1 MGVKEM
7 IILIC
12 KDDFNSVYICSFLPN
27 YARLGCAV
35 YCMLIILQSPKN
47 GENFQLL
54 CKICHMCNICI

>member
-35 YCMLIILQSPKN
+35 YCVDYTSISKKW
-47 GENFQLL
+47 GEFSTVVQDLP
-54 CKICHMCNICI
+54 HV